1 MYNGMIRNA
10 AIGLMMIGSASA
22 AEQVEVI
29 SSIPV
34 AGSGGQ
40 IGAGITQILNKVQT
54 DREYKFVVSPGAQG
68 DTSALK
74 ALVDAKT
81 QNVVMFNGISVTT
94 TNRLLNLNAG
104 FDRDKDFIQSIGI
117 GKNYYAIMVN
127 PDSPIKNVDDLV
139 KSIKSKPKAFFST
152 TLTAPGSVII
162 NDIFLK
168 RYALEGKVESIN
180 YKSPQEIILALNNK
194 ESDYTIFTVSD
205 MTNLKAIMVSADK
218 RLVQF
223 PDAHTAKED
232 GFNEFSLSSILMF
245 SIPKERAGFQR
256 TFEEDMKK
264 ACTHPDYERIANIRA
279 PYRSECMTPADTMA
293 TVENELK
300 TIK

>member
-22 AEQVEVI
+22 AEQVEII
-29 SSIPV
+29 SSIPA

-94 TNRLLNLNAG
+94 TNRLLNPNAG

-168 RYALEGKVESIN
+168 RYGITNKVESIN

-205 MTNLKAIMVSADK
+205 MTNLKAIMVSSEK
-218 RLVQF
+218 RLIQF
-223 PDAHTAKED
+223 PDAPTARET
-232 GFNEFSLSSILMF
+232 GFDAFSLSSILMF
-245 SIPKERAGFQR
+245 SIPKDRAAFQR

-264 ACTHPDYERIANIRA
+264 VCAHPDYERIANIRA

-300 TIK
+300 TIR

>member
-1 MYNGMIRNA
+1 MQNGIKGA
-10 AIGLMMIGSASA
+10 LAGLMMIGSASA
-22 AEQVEVI
+22 AEQVSI
-29 SSIPV
+29 ITSIPV
-34 AGSGGQ
+34 SGSGGQ

-54 DREYKFVVSPGAQG
+54 EREYKFAQISGAQG

-74 ALVDAKT
+74 ALVDAKL

-94 TNRLLNLNAG
+94 TNRLLNPNAG
-104 FDRDKDFIQSIGI
+104 FDRDKDFIQSVGI

-127 PDSPIKNVDDLV
+127 PDSPIKNIDDLV

-168 RYALEGKVESIN
+168 RYGITDKVDSIN
-180 YKSPQEIILALNNK
+180 YKSPQDIILALNNK

-205 MTNLKAIMVSADK
+205 MTNLKAIMVSSEK
-218 RLVQF
+218 RLIQF
-223 PDAHTAKED
+223 PDAPTAKEA
-232 GFNEFSLSSILMF
+232 GFDAFSLSSILMF
-245 SIPKERAGFQR
+245 SIPKERAGFQK
-256 TFEEDMKK
+256 TFEDDMKK
-264 ACTHPDYERIANIRA
+264 ACAHPDYERVAMIRA

-293 TVENELK
+293 TVANELK
-300 TIK
+300 TIR